1 MKPLCGSAETTYCRN
16 GLASGLRDDRRRIL
30 APAGGVGLQIAAL
43 HRLLDL
49 PSLRLGML
57 TPEKLPLVVAL
68 VLGLLAGAVAFWG
81 IKKKEAE
88 VRQGWNLV
96 PVVVATRDLREGTL
110 VTREMMAQRPIPEQF
125 VTTSVVKPDL
135 ASYLENQKL
144 LVPVQAGDPF
154 LWTQFET
161 INTGD
166 RLSSKIQRRGRVI
179 TIDASMRSAVGGWI
193 RPNDHVDVIGT
204 FKDPRTSQQVA
215 MTLLQNVIVLATGKL
230 TGAGNGGAGSEA
242 QREYNNVSLLVLPEE
257 AEILTLA
264 GELGGLTMVLRN
276 EDDIETLF
284 EDRSR
289 TTLQTLISGE
299 RTKTLQEKRQQSIQI
314 IRGSTSEKALVGSRA
329 H

>member
-230 TGAGNGGAGSEA
+230 TGASNGGTGSEA

-264 GELGGLTMVLRN
+264 EELGGLTMVLRN
-276 EDDIETLF
+276 EDDVETLF

-299 RTKTLQEKRQQSIQI
+299 RTKTLQEKRQQSI
-314 IRGSTSEKALVGSRA
+314 
-329 H
+329 

>member
-1 MKPLCGSAETTYCRN
+1 M
-16 GLASGLRDDRRRIL
+16 
-30 APAGGVGLQIAAL
+30 
-43 HRLLDL
+43 DL
-49 PSLRLGML
+49 PSLRLGSL
-57 TPEKLPLVVAL
+57 TPGKLPLLAAL

-81 IKKKEAE
+81 IKRTEAE

-110 VTREMMAQRPIPEQF
+110 VTREMMAQRSIPEQF
-125 VTTSVVKPDL
+125 ATTSVVKPDL
-135 ASYLENQKL
+135 ASYLDNQKL

-161 INTGD
+161 LNTGD

-204 FKDPRTSQQVA
+204 FKDPHTNQQVA

-230 TGAGNGGAGSEA
+230 TGTGNSGAGSEA

-264 GELGGLTMVLRN
+264 EELGGLTMVRHRDALRRPQSN
-276 EDDIETLF
+276 HAANLDLRRANQDPAGETATKHPNHP
-284 EDRSR
+284 R
-289 TTLQTLISGE
+289 E
-299 RTKTLQEKRQQSIQI
+299 RQREGAGGFPGALA
-314 IRGSTSEKALVGSRA
+314 TSEAIECSR
-329 H
+329 